1 MKWIKPS
8 EINGTLPAPSSKSM
22 MIRACAAALMAE
34 GKSWIRH
41 PSFCDDTLATLEI
54 IQALGAHIENKKD
67 GDGIYIS
74 GGKNIR
80 NSTLNCRESGLNMRL
95 FAPIASLNKAK
106 IFLSAAGSL
115 KTRPMDMLEGPLRS
129 LGATCQTLSGFPPVQ
144 VQGPIKGGRI
154 SIDGS
159 LSSQVLTGLMMALPL
174 CTSDSEIDVHNLK
187 SRPYAAMT
195 HSVLEEFGVSIIQ
208 EQNFNRIF
216 IKGFQ
221 KYRPTTYTVEG
232 DWSAAAFL
240 LVAGAVSGQ
249 ITLTNLNPDS
259 LQGDKKI
266 IDALRL
272 SGADVTLEKKSIFVQ
287 NNRLNAFEF
296 DATACPDLFPPL
308 AVLATSCRGIS
319 HLKGIERLKHKESN
333 RALALEQ
340 ELKKIGAKIKI
351 RGNTMDIEGTP
362 LEGGLIHSHGDH
374 RIAMAGAVAA
384 LQSRKGVRIQDW
396 QAVSK
401 SYPDF
406 FDNLESI
413 QGGSP

>member
-8 EINGTLPAPSSKSM
+8 EINGTLPAPSSKSL
-22 MIRACAAALMAE
+22 MIRACTAALLAE
-34 GKSWIRH
+34 GESWILH
-41 PSFCDDTLATLEI
+41 PSFCDDALATLEI
-54 IQALGAHIENKKD
+54 IQALGAHIEKKK
-67 GDGIYIS
+67 DGIYIS
-74 GGKNIR
+74 GGKSIR

-95 FAPIASLNKAK
+95 FAPIASLHQTK
-106 IFLSAAGSL
+106 IILSAAGSL
-115 KTRPMDMLEGPLRS
+115 QTRPMDMLEDPLRR
-129 LGATCQTLSGFPPVQ
+129 LGAYCQTQSGFPPVQ

-187 SRPYAAMT
+187 SKPYIAMT
-195 HSVLEEFGVSIIQ
+195 NSVLEEFGVSIVQ
-208 EQNFNRIF
+208 EQDFSRIF
-216 IKGFQ
+216 IKGHQ
-221 KYRPTTYTVEG
+221 KYRPTTYTIEG
-232 DWSAAAFL
+232 DWSAAAFM

-249 ITLTNLNPDS
+249 ITLTNLNSDS
-259 LQGDKKI
+259 PQGDKKI

-272 SGADVTLEKKSIFVQ
+272 CGADVTIEKKSIFVQ
-287 NNRLNAFEF
+287 NNQLDAFDF
-296 DATACPDLFPPL
+296 DATDCPDLFPPL
-308 AVLATSCRGIS
+308 AVLATACRGIS
-319 HLKGIERLKHKESN
+319 HIEGVERLKHKESN

-340 ELKKIGAKIKI
+340 GLKKIGAKIKI

-384 LQSRKGVRIQDW
+384 LQSKNGVRIQDW

-401 SYPDF
+401 SYPGF
-406 FDNLESI
+406 FDDLESI
-413 QGGSP
+413 QGESP